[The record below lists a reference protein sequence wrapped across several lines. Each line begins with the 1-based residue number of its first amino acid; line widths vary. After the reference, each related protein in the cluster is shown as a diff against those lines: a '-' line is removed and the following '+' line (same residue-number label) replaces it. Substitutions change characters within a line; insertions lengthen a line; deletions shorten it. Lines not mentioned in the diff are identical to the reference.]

1 MSSLESKPLLAERK
15 ALERLL
21 AEIPVEEVLERSGL
35 EARLDEITNRLADI
49 PVVRREPA
57 RARLTFRG
65 RPVVGQ
71 HGVLA
76 EFGAKVTVAFT
87 DAVAKTAAALSGP
100 LAPMGPIPNRDESR
114 LLITGTAIGSFGFE
128 FEEIMSEA
136 QPLEDETVAAQ
147 ALEMTQKLLQSTL
160 GTDDEL
166 ADSATATDPRAVAAV
181 RTFVEILASSEAT
194 CALEFKDKVFRFSDL
209 SEVYRSVERLGK
221 ENLREEPTE
230 LVGEFQGV
238 LPKGRTFEFKLA
250 GNGEVVRGKVGL
262 GVANAD
268 EINEHLHK
276 KVTIDVIE
284 TRVGAGRPRYVL
296 SKLPAW
302 EVGDTGTGG

>member
-35 EARLDEITNRLADI
+35 EARLDEISNRLANM
-49 PVVRREPA
+49 PVVGHEPA

-100 LAPMGPIPNRDESR
+100 LAAMGPIPNRDESR

-128 FEEIMSEA
+128 FEEIASEVLS
-136 QPLEDETVAAQ
+136 LEDETIAAQ
-147 ALEMTQKLLQSTL
+147 ALEMTRNLLQSTL

-166 ADSATATDPRAVAAV
+166 ADSATASDPRAVAAV
-181 RTFVEILASSEAT
+181 RSFVEILANSEAT

-209 SEVYRSVERLGK
+209 SEVHRSVERLGK
-221 ENLREEPTE
+221 ENLREEPSE
-230 LVGEFQGV
+230 LIGEFQGV

-250 GNGEVVRGKVGL
+250 RNGEVIRGKVGP

-268 EINEHLHK
+268 EINQHLHEQ
-276 KVTIDVIE
+276 VTIDVIE

-296 SKLPAW
+296 AKLPDW
-302 EVGDTGTGG
+302 EAGGTSG